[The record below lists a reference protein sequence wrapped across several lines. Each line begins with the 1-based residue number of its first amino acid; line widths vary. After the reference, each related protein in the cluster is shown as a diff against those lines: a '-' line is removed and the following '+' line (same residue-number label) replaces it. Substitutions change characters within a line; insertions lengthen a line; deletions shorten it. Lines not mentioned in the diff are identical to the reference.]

1 MNGAGQH
8 PNKQTNRLRDTETE
22 KYFGRKC
29 TKGKKEKDILTN
41 RGTSKLNERDR
52 QTDRKRETHTER
64 LIDKLIKKHILSKKD
79 VKITLRIMYYV

>member
-1 MNGAGQH
+1 MTGAGQH

-52 QTDRKRETHTER
+52 QTDRQTER
-64 LIDKLIKKHILSKKD
+64 ERHTQRD
-79 VKITLRIMYYV
+79 